1 MGSEFASDGGESDCL
16 FGSSSLCCLGLV
28 LGFGLLGQQSAEN
41 FRFQLAGI
49 FTGPVGS
56 DCDRRGSISMQLKLF
71 VLSGSA
77 LILWLA
83 PLTVLDKRIG
93 WHKSVQGLSLGAGIA
108 CAVSAGNIARKLAEE
123 NEIEELKT
131 RAIKADVVDEI
142 STSVYISQAQRQQ
155 EAEAVL
161 ASPMSDVEEARQALE
176 AIYSG
181 ESDEPEV
188 TSLATAEPTPL
199 DKSLYAEICKS
210 REAGKTNTWIIENIL
225 KMKGRKFTEG
235 KTKLQSLLSQFEGG

>member
-1 MGSEFASDGGESDCL
+1 
-16 FGSSSLCCLGLV
+16 
-28 LGFGLLGQQSAEN
+28 
-41 FRFQLAGI
+41 
-49 FTGPVGS
+49 
-56 DCDRRGSISMQLKLF
+56 MQLKLF

-188 TSLATAEPTPL
+188 TSLATVSEPTPL
-199 DKSLYAEICKS
+199 LS
-210 REAGKTNTWIIENIL
+210 R
-225 KMKGRKFTEG
+225 RK
-235 KTKLQSLLSQFEGG
+235 KALIKHSRLP

>member
-1 MGSEFASDGGESDCL
+1 
-16 FGSSSLCCLGLV
+16 
-28 LGFGLLGQQSAEN
+28 
-41 FRFQLAGI
+41 
-49 FTGPVGS
+49 
-56 DCDRRGSISMQLKLF
+56 MQLKLF

-77 LILWLA
+77 LILWLT

-131 RAIKADVVDEI
+131 KAIKADVVDEI

-155 EAEAVL
+155 EAEAIL
-161 ASPMSDVEEARQALE
+161 ASPASDVEEARQALE
-176 AIYSG
+176 AIYSA

-188 TSLATAEPTPL
+188 TSLATAEPTSL

>member
-1 MGSEFASDGGESDCL
+1 MLAP
-16 FGSSSLCCLGLV
+16 
-28 LGFGLLGQQSAEN
+28 GLLGQQSAED

-49 FTGPVGS
+49 FTGRVGS
-56 DCDRRGSISMQLKLF
+56 DCDRRGGISMQLKLF

-77 LILWLA
+77 LILWLT

-93 WHKSVQGLSLGAGIA
+93 WHKSVQALSLGAGIA

-181 ESDEPEV
+181 KSDKPEV
-188 TSLATAEPTPL
+188 ISLATVSESSEL

-225 KMKGRKFTEG
+225 KMKGRKFAEG
-235 KTKLQSLLSQFEGG
+235 KVRLQNLLSQFEGE

>member
-1 MGSEFASDGGESDCL
+1 MGSEFASNVVLSDRL
-16 FGSSSLCCLGLV
+16 FGSSSLYCLGLV
-28 LGFGLLGQQSAEN
+28 LAPGLLGQQPAEN
-41 FRFQLAGI
+41 FCFQLAGI

-188 TSLATAEPTPL
+188 TSLATVSEPTPL
-199 DKSLYAEICKS
+199 LS
-210 REAGKTNTWIIENIL
+210 R
-225 KMKGRKFTEG
+225 RK
-235 KTKLQSLLSQFEGG
+235 KALIKHSRLP

>member
-1 MGSEFASDGGESDCL
+1 
-16 FGSSSLCCLGLV
+16 
-28 LGFGLLGQQSAEN
+28 
-41 FRFQLAGI
+41 
-49 FTGPVGS
+49 
-56 DCDRRGSISMQLKLF
+56 MQLKLF

-77 LILWLA
+77 LILWLT

-93 WHKSVQGLSLGAGIA
+93 WHKSVQALSLGAGIA
-108 CAVSAGNIARKLAEE
+108 CAMSAGNIARKLVEE
-123 NEIEELKT
+123 NEIEELKS

-161 ASPMSDVEEARQALE
+161 ASPLSNVEEARQALE
-176 AIYSG
+176 AIYSA
-181 ESDEPEV
+181 ESNEPEV
-188 TSLATAEPTPL
+188 ALTTPTASPSEL
-199 DKSLYAEICKS
+199 DKLLYAEICKS

-235 KTKLQSLLSQFEGG
+235 KAKLQSLLSQFEGE